1 MPDEDDEEKNKT
13 PDPPVNQVQK
23 AKDWKWMEVHNI
35 EIVGDRNNNGYR
47 RWVREMRL
55 HDLFRHLE
63 DYPSD

>member
-1 MPDEDDEEKNKT
+1 MTDDEEKNKP

-23 AKDWKWMEVHNI
+23 QKDWKWMGVHNI

-55 HDLFRHLE
+55 DNLFRHLE